1 MSYLYESEHDLR
13 SGPSSSTIIVDPHMM
28 QGLDVASSGSYVIMS
43 MFEILHELGYQPGV
57 RHWSEGMN
65 NMFPE
70 HVAAA
75 AMKISRQ
82 YDASLRG
89 NGANPFATSASV
101 IMFQIEVP
109 FASHATVPVNTS
121 PYDRTFQWMIGLQR
135 PHLNPMYLKSD
146 QTSHCTGAN
155 FFLGHGHACSTS
167 GVIPCPQYTFHRTRS
182 LEVTPETRNLTKKNI
197 IIFDEDQEEIDMERL
212 KVDVIALGGLDD
224 LQVLKNQGR
233 KRIEMPDF
241 YKTVK
246 MSMDC
251 HNPGVEF
258 INYEAT
264 LYDVMTLS
272 CDMRATRNV
281 FDFPVP
287 SKYHIDP
294 QNWTELVHLV
304 HDSMVHYEQKI
315 DDFQHFKQLSR
326 RASDMTKIQLD
337 IHFSSRDVLFR

>member
-1 MSYLYESEHDLR
+1 MGCGQASGMSYLHESEHDLR

-43 MFEILHELGYQPGV
+43 MFEILHDLGYQPGV

-65 NMFPE
+65 NMFPA
-70 HVAAA
+70 HVAEA

-89 NGANPFATSASV
+89 NGANPFATAASV

-246 MSMDC
+246 VSMDC

-287 SKYHIDP
+287 SKYHFDP
-294 QNWTELVHLV
+294 SNWTELVHLV

-326 RASDMTKIQLD
+326 RASDM
-337 IHFSSRDVLFR
+337 SS